1 MSIPKKIIDKIYSI
15 HTIEDMLKLL
25 KSPYAK
31 LERDFKPGMIVHAN
45 NKMDKGNYEYVLE
58 AQIGDIEHPD
68 FDPEFSPAEM
78 LEMGVFEGKYLN
90 DCVLEYPKEWFLPA
104 IEAETLSPE
113 GPDPMCNYF
122 EIKSRLS
129 IDQWRKNNWIPQIS
143 GDPDNRGWFQWY
155 CRYFL
160 GRRIPKLDNVQIKR
174 WRAFKRHYGA
184 VKKNCPNIDCRPK
197 QRQALLQWSYDAFV
211 TK

>member
-15 HTIEDMLKLL
+15 RTIKDMLTLL

-31 LERDFKPGMIVHAN
+31 SEHYFKPGTNIIAY
-45 NKMDKGNYEYVLE
+45 NKMDRGNYEYVLE
-58 AQIGDIEHPD
+58 APIGEIEHPD

-90 DCVLEYPKEWFLPA
+90 DCVLEFPKEWFLPA
-104 IEAETLSPE
+104 IDAGTLSPE
-113 GPDPMCNYF
+113 RSNPMCNYF

-129 IDQWRKNNWIPQIS
+129 IDQWRKNNWIPQVS
-143 GDPDNRGWFQWY
+143 EDPDNRGWFQWY

-160 GRRIPKLDNVQIKR
+160 GRRIPNLDNVQIKR

-184 VKKNCPNIDCRPK
+184 VKKNCDSINCRPK

>member
-15 HTIEDMLKLL
+15 HTIDDMLKLL

-31 LERDFKPGMIVHAN
+31 SERDFKPETIITAY
-45 NKMDKGNYEYVLE
+45 NKMDRGNYKYVLE
-58 AQIGDIEHPD
+58 ASLGYIDHPD
-68 FDPEFSPAEM
+68 FDPEFSPVEM

-90 DCVLEYPKEWFLPA
+90 DCVLEFPKEWFLVA
-104 IEAETLSPE
+104 IESGTLSP
-113 GPDPMCNYF
+113 GNPDSMCNYF

-129 IDQWRKNNWIPQIS
+129 LDEWRKNNWIPQIS

-160 GRRIPKLDNVQIKR
+160 GRRMPALDEVQIKR

-184 VKKNCPNIDCRPK
+184 VKKNCDSIECRPK

>member
-15 HTIEDMLKLL
+15 RTIEDMLKLL
-25 KSPYAK
+25 KSPYSK
-31 LERDFKPGMIVHAN
+31 SESYFKPGTIVRAY
-45 NKMDKGNYEYVLE
+45 NKMDKGNYSYVLE
-58 AQIGDIEHPD
+58 SSIGDIEHPD

-90 DCVLEYPKEWFLPA
+90 DCVLEFPKEWFLPA
-104 IEAETLSPE
+104 IAADTLCPE
-113 GPDPMCNYF
+113 RPDPLCNYF

-129 IDQWRKNNWIPQIS
+129 LAEWRKNNWIPQIT

-160 GRRIPKLDNVQIKR
+160 GRRIPVLDDVQIKR

-184 VKKNCPNIDCRPK
+184 VKKNCDSIECRPK